1 MLNKVRYYIIYQI
14 TNLLNNH
21 IYIGAHQTYNI
32 YDKYMGSSKYLKK
45 DLKEL
50 GRKNFRKD
58 ILFVFNNK
66 EDMMAKEAELVNKEF
81 CYRVDTYNKMIG
93 GISEMSWNNMIIT
106 KDKDG
111 NLHSIYND
119 DPRYL
124 SGELF
129 GIAKNNNYY
138 KNKVSVKDNDGNTFS
153 ISVDDTRY
161 LSGELKHIT
170 KNTISIK
177 DKDGNCFR
185 VDKDDSRYLSGELVG
200 IWKNKTHSDDSKLK
214 IKQSKKGTGLG
225 DKNSQFGTCWIT
237 RYSEITKD
245 NENKKIKKEELD
257 QYINNGWTNG
267 RR

>member
-1 MLNKVRYYIIYQI
+1 MSRKKHCYHYLYKTTNLINNKYYYGMHSTSKLDDGYLGSGLILRRAIRKYGKDNFKREIIEMFDTREDLIQAEIDLI
-14 TNLLNNH
+14 TNELLYEDLCMNLKQGGSGGFTNEQH
-21 IYIGAHQTYNI
+21 KYNCTLSASIINIGNQ
-32 YDKYMGSSKYLKK
+32 
-45 DLKEL
+45 
-50 GRKNFRKD
+50 
-58 ILFVFNNK
+58 
-66 EDMMAKEAELVNKEF
+66 
-81 CYRVDTYNKMIG
+81 
-93 GISEMSWNNMIIT
+93 
-106 KDKDG
+106 
-111 NLHSIYND
+111 
-119 DPRYL
+119 
-124 SGELF
+124 
-129 GIAKNNNYY
+129 YY

-257 QYINNGWTNG
+257 QYINNGWNKG